1 MNESNRLM
9 QALLVLGPV
18 ALSQRSGDE
27 TGISAASFD
36 RNGTVEII
44 RGGRAQTILYD
55 LVDGVAQNTLS
66 QELQDWLNEGN
77 EIKPFDSETLVDEA
91 WATLRARRNAALVE
105 SDWTQMLDAPV
116 DREAWAIYRQALRD
130 LTERVDD
137 PLHAVWPAR
146 P

>member
-18 ALSQRSGDE
+18 ALSQRNGDE
-27 TGISAASFD
+27 TGITAASFD

-55 LVDGVAQNTLS
+55 VVEGIAQNTLS
-66 QELQDWLNEGN
+66 QELQNWLDEGN
-77 EIKPFDSETLVDEA
+77 EIKPFDTAILVDEA
-91 WATLRARRNAALVE
+91 WATLRARRNAALAE

-116 DREAWAIYRQALRD
+116 DRDAWAVYRQALRD
-130 LTERVDD
+130 MTEELDD
-137 PLHAVWPAR
+137 PLQAVWPAR